1 MKLNREININKKF
14 IILLILI
21 NLIALGLYY
30 SYALFEV
37 NLIQNNIIVINTGTV
52 NLTTTVQNETDN
64 TFTVSGNSSKTVTVN
79 LTSTNSSELAY
90 KMYYENLTGEL
101 TVTSTESFT
110 NNIVEGLMTT
120 SKTITLT
127 FTNNTDSSV
136 SITLG
141 GIGGL
146 AQYSIPL
153 EDNNKH
159 ELIIGTI
166 KPAISDLVKLNLTTT
181 DNTPDNYVVEDGI
194 YYISGCKEDGDT
206 SVCNEKNTIDFNYVW
221 YSGKLWRITAIY
233 PDGRMKMITEDPI
246 TSIYWGSNTTYEGS
260 WMYQWLNED
269 FKDTLYNHENIIDE
283 NATWNATMTTSTTK
297 PAETTMV
304 IAPIGSLNTYEYVK
318 SYAKLGSYNTTSA
331 YGNGYL
337 NIGYNWWL
345 MTPYNSSNVRFVNY
359 NGNLS
364 VNSPTS
370 LANGVRPSINLK
382 SGIVLS
388 SGEGTKSNPYKIS
401 GDKEEIVVNTTFL
414 NMRMSG
420 EYVTFKDELY
430 RIVGIENNTT
440 KIVKVD
446 YVRDGTNAIV
456 TKNFASS
463 ITFGKSTNTASDTYW
478 DYYLNNT
485 WLRDKFEIDSADE
498 HPEDTYDT
506 MLSQGTYYLG
516 EYGSGVSYKNT
527 ICKTS
532 NTIDTVIACEKIDD
546 TNKIYTGYVGV
557 LRVGEMF
564 SSQLGSGYATS
575 SGTWLITPYSSSSV
589 RSVGSDGSSGGN
601 SPGSNTRA
609 VRPSLNLKSTI
620 LILGGDGTLE
630 HPFEIE

>member
-1 MKLNREININKKF
+1 MDLQRTINLNKKF
-14 IILLILI
+14 ILIMVLLCVISL
-21 NLIALGLYY
+21 LSYY

-37 NLIQNNIIVINTGTV
+37 NVVKNGVVVLRTGSIDLTATV
-52 NLTTTVQNETDN
+52 ENETNN
-64 TFTVSGNSSKTVTVN
+64 TFTITKNSSKTVTIN
-79 LTSTNSSELAY
+79 LTSTNSSEIGY

-101 TVTSTESFT
+101 TVTSNETFT
-110 NNIVEGLMTT
+110 NNIVEGKLTT
-120 SKTITLT
+120 SKSFTLT
-127 FTNNTDSSV
+127 FTNSGTEDV

-141 GIGGL
+141 GLGGL
-146 AQYSIPL
+146 AQYPIPL
-153 EDNNKH
+153 EDGNKH

-166 KPAISDLVKLNLTTT
+166 KPAISDLVKMNLTTT
-181 DNTPDNYVVEDGI
+181 NNTPDNYVLEDGI

-233 PDGRMKMITEDPI
+233 PDGRMKIITENPI
-246 TSIYWGSNTTYEGS
+246 TAIAWGSNTTYEGS

-269 FKDTLYNHENIIDE
+269 FKDTLYNYQNIIDE
-283 NATWNATMTTSTTK
+283 NATWNATMTSSTTK

-304 IAPIGSLNTYEYVK
+304 TAPIGSLNTYEYVK
-318 SYAKLGSYNTTSA
+318 SYAKLGIYNVSSA

-337 NIGYNWWL
+337 NIGYYWCL
-345 MTPYNSSNVRFVNY
+345 ITPYSGSNVRSVIP
-359 NGNLS
+359 NGDLNGI
-364 VNSPTS
+364 SPSSGTD
-370 LANGVRPSINLK
+370 GVRPSINLK

-401 GDKEEIVVNTTFL
+401 GDKEEATANTTLL
-414 NMRMSG
+414 NTRSSG
-420 EYVTFKDELY
+420 EYVAFKDELY
-430 RIVGIENNTT
+430 RIVGVEDGTT
-440 KIVKVD
+440 KIVKAD
-446 YVRDGTNAIV
+446 YIRDESNNV
-456 TKNFASS
+456 LNKYFASS
-463 ITFGKSTNTASDTYW
+463 VTFGKSTNTASDNYW

-485 WLRDKFEIDSADE
+485 WLKDKFEIDSSDE
-498 HPEDTYDT
+498 QPEDTYDT
-506 MLSQGTYYLG
+506 MISQGIYYLG

-575 SGTWLITPYSSSSV
+575 SYMWLITPYSSSSV
-589 RSVGSDGSSGGN
+589 RYVYDYGSLNNSSPASYTYG
-601 SPGSNTRA
+601 
-609 VRPSLNLKSTI
+609 VRPSINLKSTI
-620 LILGGDGTLE
+620 VILGGDGTLE